1 MDSRYTRWVH
11 HGEELTDDEGH
22 NFEDAGYQSDDD
34 GYDQGNRDD
43 VSNLLDDLYRSGRQA
58 DGQPNLFANL
68 MEEAKKELYD
78 GCTNFTRLSF
88 IIKLLHVKSY
98 NRVTNAAFDGF
109 LKLFNLACPNGNLV
123 PKSYS
128 EAKSVLR
135 DVGLDYEIIHV
146 CKYECELFWG
156 EYANHDHCPT
166 CGTSRWKDTHGKKKV
181 PQKVLRYFPI
191 IPRLQR
197 FFASKFLAE
206 MAMWHKVKR
215 VVDKDVMRH
224 PADGEAWKGFDSE
237 YGWFARDPRNL
248 KLGIATDG
256 FNPFGMGSS
265 YRMWPVFV
273 IPYNFPPW
281 MCMDQSNFMMALL
294 IPGRKSPGKDFHVYM
309 KPLMADM
316 KKLWEG
322 VDTFDALT
330 GKRFPLHAAILWSIH
345 HYPGLATISGRS
357 TKGFYACVH
366 CDENPCSQSLRNKI
380 GYVGHRRFLP
390 TNHHF
395 RTSKLFNGKAERR
408 GPPRK
413 FTIEEVMEKLGK
425 VEDYK
430 PGKHPDFK
438 KRKRAEKG
446 TPNWSQKVSFYDL
459 PYWSKLKLPHNLDVM
474 HIEKNIC
481 DNILGTLLEIDKKSK
496 DTTNARKDLEDLRIR
511 KKLHM
516 RTDGKG
522 GFEKPPA
529 CYTLSKENKKKLCQ
543 FLVNVKFPDGY
554 AANLARCVDLDAC
567 KVHDL
572 KTHDCHILLQRV
584 LPAGLRGLV
593 RQDIYEAITELGNFF
608 KQLCSKTLRL
618 DVLHRLKDKIPLI
631 LCKLEKIFPPA
642 FFDVMVHL
650 AVHLPDEA
658 IQRGPVHYGWM
669 YPVERRLGYLKGTVR
684 NKARLEGSIA
694 ETYVVD
700 ECMIY
705 CSRFL
710 NDDVE
715 TRFNKD
721 ERNRDGKRVVDPA
734 ELPVFSV
741 AAKAFG
747 ACRLKYFEKEYEK
760 MVCVCREELLGRGVN
775 NIDETV
781 EKEFLAGFGSMYGDP
796 EVSDDLH
803 SLAFGLDKRVLV
815 HSACNVNGVRFHT
828 VDREKNRRTQNSGI
842 LTIAPDHN
850 GVEKEYYGV
859 LKQVLELQYLKNKHG
874 DRSVFLFRCDWFD
887 LDTKKNGLRDDGYFK
902 SVNTS
907 ASALKYKND
916 PFILA
921 SQAKTVFY
929 MDDTRFGKS
938 WKVLQ
943 TYTLRHVY
951 DVLESENGEDID
963 QGNQDAYQEDNSS
976 SNFIVQDVEGEV
988 NDEQRSDPDDEAASD
1003 ADGQTMDDVGATE
1016 HEEISSSDD
1025 DEAAGDGEEANNSEH
1040 ESDDD

>member
-11 HGEELTDDEGH
+11 HGEELINDEGHNFEEDADGH

-43 VSNLLDDLYRSGRQA
+43 ISNLLDDLYRSGRQA

-109 LKLFNLACPNGNLV
+109 LKLFNLARPNGNLV

-265 YRMWPVFV
+265 YSMWPVFV

-345 HYPGLATISGRS
+345 DYPGLATISGRS

-366 CDENPCSQSLRNKI
+366 CDENPCSQSLRNKF

-438 KRKRAEKG
+438 KRKRAEK
-446 TPNWSQKVSFYDL
+446 
-459 PYWSKLKLPHNLDVM
+459 
-474 HIEKNIC
+474 
-481 DNILGTLLEIDKKSK
+481 
-496 DTTNARKDLEDLRIR
+496 
-511 KKLHM
+511 
-516 RTDGKG
+516 
-522 GFEKPPA
+522 
-529 CYTLSKENKKKLCQ
+529 
-543 FLVNVKFPDGY
+543 
-554 AANLARCVDLDAC
+554 
-567 KVHDL
+567 
-572 KTHDCHILLQRV
+572 
-584 LPAGLRGLV
+584 
-593 RQDIYEAITELGNFF
+593 
-608 KQLCSKTLRL
+608 
-618 DVLHRLKDKIPLI
+618 
-631 LCKLEKIFPPA
+631 
-642 FFDVMVHL
+642 
-650 AVHLPDEA
+650 
-658 IQRGPVHYGWM
+658 
-669 YPVERRLGYLKGTVR
+669 
-684 NKARLEGSIA
+684 
-694 ETYVVD
+694 
-700 ECMIY
+700 
-705 CSRFL
+705 
-710 NDDVE
+710 E

-760 MVCVCREELLGRGVN
+760 MVCVCREELLSRGVN

-781 EKEFLAGFGSMYGDP
+781 EKEFPRWF
-796 EVSDDLH
+796 
-803 SLAFGLDKRVLV
+803 R
-815 HSACNVNGVRFHT
+815 
-828 VDREKNRRTQNSGI
+828 
-842 LTIAPDHN
+842 
-850 GVEKEYYGV
+850 
-859 LKQVLELQYLKNKHG
+859 KH
-874 DRSVFLFRCDWFD
+874 
-887 LDTKKNGLRDDGYFK
+887 
-902 SVNTS
+902 
-907 ASALKYKND
+907 
-916 PFILA
+916 
-921 SQAKTVFY
+921 
-929 MDDTRFGKS
+929 
-938 WKVLQ
+938 
-943 TYTLRHVY
+943 
-951 DVLESENGEDID
+951 
-963 QGNQDAYQEDNSS
+963 
-976 SNFIVQDVEGEV
+976 DVEGEV
-988 NDEQRSDPDDEAASD
+988 NDEQRSDPDDEATSD